1 MQTIRPLLLSP
12 LLLIVGMVPAL
23 AQLPAQ
29 VGEVAIQSTKAV
41 TEVAR
46 TSPIALQAIQS
57 MGTRVAATLP
67 TITKIANPALLY
79 KNTSGA
85 SIQLGRSTLQA
96 GWASH
101 QAQVLQQAQV
111 NPSIVT
117 PVQTVHML
125 FEESG
130 ETFKALD
137 KAQQEYAYLAGYP
150 SVALESPLV
159 FNYEQIAKAMQ
170 TYRSIIMNTSSGA
183 NSLESWGKSMA
194 AVTNV
199 GLFGG
204 AQDADL
210 ILTAAKK
217 GIIGILTGPTDV
229 IATRALLNL
238 KAYSKIQEL
247 ADYRLR
253 TIDGTGRPMQLPY
266 EWAEIQKYMQ
276 ENNFALE
283 IPEGRIAATPEK
295 PTLSRMPTATEWLTY
310 YNSYN
315 FFHGDPSAAT
325 TADWL
330 NLRKGMEEKV
340 TTAIIRQDI
349 ANGVGTL
356 PMRRATSITSG
367 AVTPEMTPEQVLARK
382 RTLTRLYAK
391 AKAAGSSSTRLAE
404 MKDAILGNDTVFAD
418 DAFRNALEADDFG
431 AMDFWLEYGA
441 DINAKI
447 EGETALKIAVQ
458 TQDLSAVTY
467 LVDKGANV
475 STLDWLP
482 LEFSYNLPEI
492 EDIVIYIIDHGG
504 AKAVDAEGVS
514 LLDRIQVASG
524 PTVPI
529 LQHLYNQGI
538 DITKK
543 FYSKDL
549 ESLGIV
555 LK

>member
-1 MQTIRPLLLSP
+1 
-12 LLLIVGMVPAL
+12 
-23 AQLPAQ
+23 
-29 VGEVAIQSTKAV
+29 
-41 TEVAR
+41 
-46 TSPIALQAIQS
+46 
-57 MGTRVAATLP
+57 
-67 TITKIANPALLY
+67 
-79 KNTSGA
+79 
-85 SIQLGRSTLQA
+85 
-96 GWASH
+96 
-101 QAQVLQQAQV
+101 
-111 NPSIVT
+111 
-117 PVQTVHML
+117 ML
-125 FEESG
+125 FDESG

-170 TYRSIIMNTSSGA
+170 TYRSIIMNASSGA

-217 GIIGILTGPTDV
+217 GIMGILTGPTDV

-253 TIDGTGRPMQLPY
+253 AIDGTGRPMQLPY

-276 ENNFALE
+276 ENNLALE

-367 AVTPEMTPEQVLARK
+367 QAAQEMTPEQVLARK
-382 RTLTRLYAK
+382 RTLTRLYAQ
-391 AKAAGSSSTRLAE
+391 AKAGGSSSNQLAQ
-404 MKDAILGNDTVFAD
+404 MRDAIRGADTVFAD
-418 DAFRNALEADDFG
+418 DAFLSAFNSGDLQ
-431 AMDFWLEYGA
+431 AMDFWLEYGGV

-447 EGETALKIAVQ
+447 ENKTFLKMAVE
-458 TQDLSAVTY
+458 TQDLQTVQY
-467 LVDKGANV
+467 LVDHGADV

-482 LEFSYNLPEI
+482 LEFSYNLSEI
-492 EDIVIYIIDHGG
+492 KDIVICIIDHGG
-504 AKAVDAEGVS
+504 AKAIDAEGVS

-529 LQHLYNQGI
+529 LQHLYNQGV
-538 DITKK
+538 DITQK

-549 ESLGIV
+549 EGLGIV